1 LHTIEYIEN
10 DTKNPSLPAFAHKY
24 YATQPSFMSNMTD
37 LLLPR
42 HKPVLP
48 YSNGAKTGDEK
59 MMKTLFATAF
69 LALSPAIAM
78 AQCSSEHM
86 DVQAMSCA
94 DGSTWDAATSACMPQ
109 ITS

>member
-1 LHTIEYIEN
+1 
-10 DTKNPSLPAFAHKY
+10 
-24 YATQPSFMSNMTD
+24 
-37 LLLPR
+37 
-42 HKPVLP
+42 
-48 YSNGAKTGDEK
+48 